1 MTEGVI
7 EHSSDSESEDDVP
20 VARGGKFENLA
31 LNDTLQLRHQQL
43 AQSQMLPSNKSRSQS
58 HDSKDAATLP
68 PDAII
73 YEPPAPKSVKRPKRV
88 SPPMQ
93 SHYPSTSLG
102 HSNLAGGDMG
112 SVAVKASLKAS
123 ALEKERQQ
131 AQMHRE
137 AAMQAQIQAQRER
150 DAQLQKEKEA
160 QREAQLQAQR
170 EAQLQAQRE
179 GQRKMAPVGKA
190 RRGQTSQQQQQMAA
204 HVQAQ
209 QAQVQSQMQMQM
221 QGQQGR
227 LTRSTGKRRADD
239 GPANGTA
246 GAEEKA
252 RPRSRGRGED
262 EGQDVYGTGPSRP
275 HHQSNQSH
283 PPRQQQQQQMY
294 VEKWQQDQYGVNG
307 NYSNTPYGQSVVSS
321 PSDAQPNGRNTPGG
335 LVRSSTMPT
344 GGSIESGMGLSVS
357 EVSGDIGRP
366 SNKDKGQNMWRDKE
380 GRLFVVSAI
389 FSTDPPLLTRLTW
402 CVSLLQMINRHEY
415 QMLEM
420 IGKGGSS
427 KVYRVVSQR
436 NYQQYALKKVAIN
449 MVDDEA
455 MRSYATEIQMLKV
468 R

>member
-1 MTEGVI
+1 
-7 EHSSDSESEDDVP
+7 
-20 VARGGKFENLA
+20 
-31 LNDTLQLRHQQL
+31 
-43 AQSQMLPSNKSRSQS
+43 
-58 HDSKDAATLP
+58 
-68 PDAII
+68 
-73 YEPPAPKSVKRPKRV
+73 
-88 SPPMQ
+88 MQ

-380 GRLFVVSAI
+380 GRLFVVSGI
-389 FSTDPPLLTRLTW
+389 FSTFSLYWPGVLPTSDDQSPRISDARNDRQRWILQGLSSRLTKELPTIR
-402 CVSLLQMINRHEY
+402 VE
-415 QMLEM
+415 
-420 IGKGGSS
+420 KGGYQYGRWRGYE
-427 KVYRVVSQR
+427 KLR
-436 NYQQYALKKVAIN
+436 NGDTNVEGTLVWYHLPPID
-449 MVDDEA
+449 M
-455 MRSYATEIQMLKV
+455 I
-468 R
+468 